1 MKRLIRKSHFDN
13 VNSMRFLA
21 FLGIFASH
29 AIISFDQQIRVSTLF
44 SDLRQFT
51 ANLQS
56 ASYSLLF
63 ILTGFLNTW
72 SIFEERFIYK
82 KMNVLRFFMRRIL
95 GILPLYLIAFLLGN
109 YIIPILNKSIPP
121 AEAAAIHPLSYFS
134 FSFNYGYEETWN
146 PLLGAMGNMWSI
158 AVTIQFLV
166 VWPFLMRLFRRQE
179 STLFVLLLLIYLAAT
194 WFFRDDPSWSF
205 SAFRFIPEFVAGAFV
220 AYISF
225 FKYPSY
231 QQLKENT
238 RRTVGFT
245 YLCFF
250 SYLVLRNKLLNMAG
264 DFPEYILLGFENL
277 VIAGTLAYF
286 LFEQNFASNSV
297 LKLAKL
303 KFMEFPGKIS
313 YGLYVY
319 MSLGIV
325 LAFATGNFL
334 GDGESLLQVIV
345 TRPLIALTVTIVIA
359 VFSHEYL
366 EKKFLRRKKNYNPTR
381 EYNPVNLNDAKT

>member
-359 VFSHEYL
+359 VFSNEYL

>member
-158 AVTIQFLV
+158 AVTLQFLV
-166 VWPFLMRLFRRQE
+166 VWPFLMRFFRRQE
-179 STLFVLLLLIYLAAT
+179 STLFVLLLLIYLAGT

-205 SAFRFIPEFVAGAFV
+205 SALRYIPEFVAGAFV

-245 YLCFF
+245 YLSFF

-264 DFPEYILLGFENL
+264 DFPEYILLGAENL

-286 LFEQNFASNSV
+286 LFEQNFATNSV

-345 TRPLIALTVTIVIA
+345 TRPLIALTATIVIA
-359 VFSHEYL
+359 MFSHEYL

-381 EYNPVNLNDAKT
+381 EYNPVNLNDAKA

>member
-44 SDLRQFT
+44 SDVRQFT

-82 KMNVLRFFMRRIL
+82 KMNVLRFFMRRVL
-95 GILPLYLIAFLLGN
+95 GIIPLYIIAFLLGN
-109 YIIPILNKSIPP
+109 YILPLLNKGIPA
-121 AEAAAIHPLSYFS
+121 AEESAIHPLSYFS
-134 FSFNYGYEETWN
+134 FSFNYSYSETWN
-146 PLLGAMGNMWSI
+146 PLQGAMGNMWSI
-158 AVTIQFLV
+158 AVTLQFLLL
-166 VWPFLMRLFRRQE
+166 WPFLMRFFRRQE
-179 STLFVLLLLIYLAAT
+179 STLFVVLLGLYAAAT
-194 WFFRDDPSWSF
+194 WFFRDSPSWEF
-205 SAFRFIPEFVAGAFV
+205 SVLRYIPEFVAGAFV

-250 SYLVLRNKLLNMAG
+250 VYLVMRNKLHNQIPE
-264 DFPEYILLGFENL
+264 FPEYIILGLEHCI
-277 VIAGTLAYF
+277 IAATLAYF

-319 MSLGIV
+319 MTLGIV
-325 LAFATGNFL
+325 VAFATGNFL

-345 TRPLIALTVTIVIA
+345 VRPLIALIVTFVVA
-359 VFSHEYL
+359 AFSHEYL

>member
-44 SDLRQFT
+44 SDVRQFT

-109 YIIPILNKSIPP
+109 YILHFINKSIPP

-134 FSFNYGYEETWN
+134 FSFNYGYQETWN
-146 PLLGAMGNMWSI
+146 PLYGAVGNMWSI
-158 AVTIQFLV
+158 AVTVQFLV
-166 VWPFLMRLFRRQE
+166 LWPFLMKLFRRQE
-179 STLFVLLLLIYLAAT
+179 STLFVLLLLVFIGAT
-194 WFFRDDPSWSF
+194 WFFKDDPSWNY
-205 SAFRFIPEFVAGAFV
+205 SALRFIPEFVAGAFV

-250 SYLVLRNKLLNMAG
+250 TYLVLRNTVLNMAG
-264 DFPEYILLGFENL
+264 DFPEYILLCAENL
-277 VIAGTLAYF
+277 IIAGTLAYF

-319 MSLGIV
+319 MPLGIV

-334 GDGESLLQVIV
+334 GDGESLVQVLVI
-345 TRPLIALTVTIVIA
+345 RPLIALIATIVIA

-381 EYNPVNLNDAKT
+381 EYNPVNINDAKA